1 MSANI
6 SSRIVRRLRRL
17 VGGSS
22 LPSRYMAENPAYAKY
37 SIGRFTYGEPTVLDY
52 GDATLKVGSFCSIS
66 DGVKVLLGGNHR
78 ADWLTTYPFPE
89 LWPEAQGMPGHPATK
104 GDVIIGHDVWIGL
117 DALILS
123 GVQVGDGAIIGARSV
138 VTKSVA
144 PYAIVAGNP
153 ARAKASRTA
162 DSFAEV
168 STTTSR
174 VGRSTLTVA
183 LASRRCNALV
193 TDLAHPPQD
202 IPSTRK
208 LSMDWLL

>member
-123 GVQVGDGAIIGARSV
+123 GVHVGDGAIIGARSV

-153 ARAKASRTA
+153 ARQIRKRFPEEVIARLLEIQWWQWPSEKISAALPHLLSGDFARFSAFASQA
-162 DSFAEV
+162 A
-168 STTTSR
+168 
-174 VGRSTLTVA
+174 A
-183 LASRRCNALV
+183 
-193 TDLAHPPQD
+193 
-202 IPSTRK
+202 
-208 LSMDWLL
+208 